1 MSSIAIRNGIS
12 HAAVGGLAGS
22 IIELIMPVFS
32 GEGFDA
38 TSQVLKLA
46 IQSALNGLAVVTS
59 SSLIDVDS
67 DSTHGIPFSLGLLYS
82 QDSLRL
88 RIASAST
95 LIQAQIPN
103 LGQKIRAR
111 ASAVRTST
119 SM

>member
-12 HAAVGGLAGS
+12 HVAVGVLAGS
-22 IIELIMPVFS
+22 IIESIMPVFS
-32 GEGFDA
+32 GEGSDA
-38 TSQVLKLA
+38 TSQVLELA
-46 IQSALNGLAVVTS
+46 IQSALNGLAVVAS

-82 QDSLRL
+82 QESLRL

-95 LIQAQIPN
+95 LIQAQIPK